1 MQIINIKGT
10 NNVYS
15 SNVYLVHGEWKKMND
30 LSTLIDVGS
39 DSSIIDVINSMNMG
53 VGKKKVD
60 QVVLTH
66 NHSDHS
72 SILPLIIKEYHPI
85 VYAFSPFI
93 EGATEVLKDGQTLV
107 IGDQYFEV
115 IHTPGHSSDS
125 VSLYNSSN
133 KVLFVGDTSVI
144 VRGLDSGVYEQDYIN
159 AIKRLAQKQVR
170 AIYFGHGD
178 PVFGNGQSLLVESLK
193 NIRQSMRKEE
203 QTFKQQEGG

>member
-53 VGKKKVD
+53 VCKKKVD

>member
-1 MQIINIKGT
+1 MQIINIKGG

-15 SNVYLVHGEWKKMND
+15 SNVYLILGEWKKMND

-39 DSSIIDVINSMNMG
+39 DPSIIDVLNKMNMG
-53 VGKKKVD
+53 VGKKKID

-72 SILPLIIKEYHPI
+72 SILPLIIKEYNPI
-85 VYAFSPFI
+85 VYAFSPYI
-93 EGATEVLKDGQTLV
+93 EGATNVLADGQTIL

-125 VSLYNSSN
+125 VSLYNATS

-144 VRGLDSGVYEQDYIN
+144 IRGVDNSVYEDDYIN
-159 AIKRLAQKQVR
+159 AIKKLCQKQVR

-178 PVFGNGQSLLVESLK
+178 PVFGNGQSLLVESLR
-193 NIRQSMRKEE
+193 NIRQSMRKEA
-203 QTFKQQEGG
+203 QTA

>member
-1 MQIINIKGT
+1 MQIINVKGS

-15 SNVYLVHGEWKKMND
+15 SNVYMVHGEWKKMND

-39 DSSIIDVINSMNMG
+39 DPSIIDIINDMNMG
-53 VGKKKVD
+53 VGKRKID

-66 NHSDHS
+66 NHSDHT
-72 SILPLIIKEYHPI
+72 SILPQIIKEFNPI
-85 VYAFSPFI
+85 VYAYSPFV
-93 EGATEVLKDGQTLV
+93 EGATKVLADGDTLL

-125 VSLYNSSN
+125 VSLYCSAS

-144 VRGLDSGVYEQDYIN
+144 VRRAENGVYEEDYIN
-159 AIKRLAQKQVR
+159 GIKRLSQKHVR

-178 PVFGNGQSLLVESLK
+178 PVFANGQSLLIESLR
-193 NIRQSMRKEE
+193 NIRNSMKKDT
-203 QTFKQQEGG
+203 QTFKGD

>member
-1 MQIINIKGT
+1 MQIVNIKGM

-15 SNVYLVHGEWKKMND
+15 SNVYMVHGEWKKMHDVN
-30 LSTLIDVGS
+30 TLIDVGS
-39 DSSIIDVINSMNMG
+39 DPSIIDVINSMNMG

-60 QVVLTH
+60 QVILTH
-66 NHSDHS
+66 NHSDHM

-85 VYAFSPFI
+85 VHAFSPFM
-93 EGATEVLKDGQTLV
+93 EGATNVLADGQTIL

-125 VSLYNSSN
+125 VSLYSATS

-144 VRGLDSGVYEQDYIN
+144 IRGMDNSVYEEDYIN
-159 AIKRLAQKQVR
+159 AMKKLSQKQVR

-178 PVFGNGQSLLVESLK
+178 PVFGNGQSLLVESLR
-193 NIRQSMRKEE
+193 NIRNGMRKKV
-203 QTFKQQEGG
+203 QTA

>member
-1 MQIINIKGT
+1 MQIVNIKGS

-15 SNVYLVHGEWKKMND
+15 SNVYMVHGEWKKMHDVN
-30 LSTLIDVGS
+30 TLIDVGS
-39 DSSIIDVINSMNMG
+39 DPSIIDVINSMNMG

-60 QVVLTH
+60 QVILTH
-66 NHSDHS
+66 VHSDHS
-72 SILPLIIKEYHPI
+72 SILPLIIKEYNPT
-85 VYAFSPFI
+85 VYAFSPFM
-93 EGATEVLKDGQTLV
+93 EGATHVLTDGQTIL

-125 VSLYNSSN
+125 VSLYNATS

-144 VRGLDSGVYEQDYIN
+144 VRGLDSGVYEEDYIN
-159 AIKRLAQKQVR
+159 AIKKLCQKQVR

-193 NIRQSMRKEE
+193 NIRQSMRKEA
-203 QTFKQQEGG
+203 QTFQ

>member
-1 MQIINIKGT
+1 MQIINLKGG

-39 DSSIIDVINSMNMG
+39 DPSIIDVINSMNMG

-66 NHSDHS
+66 NHSDHM
-72 SILPLIIKEYHPI
+72 SILPLIIKEYNPI
-85 VYAFSPFI
+85 VYAFSPFL
-93 EGATEVLKDGQTLV
+93 EGVTHVLADGQTLI

-125 VSLYNSSN
+125 ISLYNAAS

-144 VRGLDSGVYEQDYIN
+144 IRGLDGGVYEEDYIN

-193 NIRQSMRKEE
+193 NIRNGKRKED
-203 QTFKQQEGG
+203 QTFQQ

>member
-1 MQIINIKGT
+1 MQIVNIKGS
-10 NNVYS
+10 NKVYS

-30 LSTLIDVGS
+30 VTTLIDVGS
-39 DSSIIDVINSMNMG
+39 DPSIIDVINSMNMG

-60 QVVLTH
+60 QVILTH

-72 SILPLIIKEYHPI
+72 SILPLIIKEYNPI
-85 VYAFSPFI
+85 VHAFSPFM
-93 EGATEVLKDGQTLV
+93 EGATNVLADGQSIL

-125 VSLYNSSN
+125 ISLYNSAN

-144 VRGLDSGVYEQDYIN
+144 VRGLDNGVYEEDYIN
-159 AIKRLAQKQVR
+159 AIKKLCQKQVR

-178 PVFGNGQSLLVESLK
+178 PVFGNGQSLLVESLR
-193 NIRQSMRKEE
+193 NIRQSMRKEA
-203 QTFKQQEGG
+203 QTFKH